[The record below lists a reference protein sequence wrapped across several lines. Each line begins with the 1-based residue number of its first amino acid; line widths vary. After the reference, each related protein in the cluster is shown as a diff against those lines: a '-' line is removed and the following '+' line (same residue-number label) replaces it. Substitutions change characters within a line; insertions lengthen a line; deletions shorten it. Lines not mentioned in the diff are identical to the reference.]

1 MRMTP
6 ERRDRMEMMMRSYTK
21 YLDEKLSLYDGEI
34 EWCTR
39 RFERLV
45 WELSVLP
52 ITDCCVQAYHE
63 AWDNDGNDHNPCI
76 VIDLILTFRHGY
88 KLWVTVT
95 SAPYIEE
102 DPDIP
107 ENIMFSIWKHPKRDK
122 DGHVQQLVS
131 DMTTI
136 DDFMDAW
143 FDMIPKLNKI
153 DDELEKEL
161 NKQDMERNVQ
171 AET

>member
-6 ERRDRMEMMMRSYTK
+6 ERRDRMEMMTRSYAK
-21 YLDEKLSLYDGEI
+21 YLDAELGLYDGEI
-34 EWCTR
+34 EWCTV

-45 WELSVLP
+45 WELSALP

-63 AWDNDGNDHNPCI
+63 TWDDDGNDHNPCI
-76 VIDLILTFRHGY
+76 VIDLILTFRHDY

-107 ENIMFSIWKHPKRDK
+107 ENIMFSICKHPKR
-122 DGHVQQLVS
+122 GHVQQLVN
-131 DMTTI
+131 DMTAI
-136 DDFMDAW
+136 DDFMDTWA
-143 FDMIPKLNKI
+143 DVIPKLNEI
-153 DDELEKEL
+153 DDELDDTLK
-161 NKQDMERNVQ
+161 KQDLETDVQ
-171 AET
+171 AEA